1 MESPSGSIE
10 EKDRAT
16 SDEKDE
22 REYIE
27 KSDPDD
33 AFGGFAERKRLER
46 KLLWKLDCRMFIMV
60 IIYILN
66 HVRARATRLL
76 DASN

>member
-1 MESPSGSIE
+1 MESPTGSIE
-10 EKDRAT
+10 EKERAT

-27 KSDPDD
+27 KSDRDD
-33 AFGGFAERKRLER
+33 AFGGVAERKRLER

-76 DASN
+76 DASD